1 MPIIKWAKK
10 ALKVSRKKQVRN
22 NHFKWIYTELRV
34 AFEKAIKAWDVETAK
49 SVWFNKKEDGKNV
62 KSGLQ
67 STIDKLVKKN
77 IIHKNNWAR
86 KKAKFAKMLKEIS
99 ISK

>member
-10 ALKVSRKKQVRN
+10 ALKVSRKKEIRN
-22 NHFKWIYTELRV
+22 RRSKNAYTELRV
-34 AFEKAIKAWDVETAK
+34 AFEKAIKEEDAKTALA
-49 SVWFNKKEDGKNV
+49 VWINEKKAKKTV

-77 IIHKNNWAR
+77 ILHPNNGAR
-86 KKAKFAKMLKEIS
+86 KKAKYSKMLKA

>member
-10 ALKVSRKKQVRN
+10 ALRVSRKKEIRN
-22 NHFKWIYTELRV
+22 RRSKNAYTELRV
-34 AFEKAIKAWDVETAK
+34 AFEKAIKEEDAKTAK
-49 SVWFNKKEDGKNV
+49 KIWVNEKKAKKTV
-62 KSGLQ
+62 SSGLQ

-77 IIHKNNWAR
+77 ILHPNNGAR
-86 KKAKFAKMLKEIS
+86 KKAKYSKMLKA

>member
-10 ALKVSRKKQVRN
+10 ALKVSRKKEVRN
-22 NHFKWIYTELRV
+22 KRSKSAYTELRV
-34 AFEKAIKAWDVETAK
+34 AFEKAIKEEDAKTAK
-49 SVWFNKKEDGKNV
+49 TIWLNEKKAKKTV

-77 IIHKNNWAR
+77 ILHPNNGAR
-86 KKAKFAKMLKEIS
+86 KKAKYSKMLKA

>member
-10 ALKVSRKKQVRN
+10 ALRVSKKKEIRN
-22 NHFKWIYTELRV
+22 RRSKNAYSDLRV
-34 AFEKAIKAWDVETAK
+34 AFEKAIKEEDAKTAK
-49 SVWFNKKEDGKNV
+49 KIWVNEKKAKKTV

-77 IIHKNNWAR
+77 ILHPNNGAR
-86 KKAKFAKMLKEIS
+86 KKAKYSKMLKA

>member
-10 ALKVSRKKQVRN
+10 ALRVSRKKEVRN
-22 NHFKWIYTELRV
+22 KRSKWAYTELRV
-34 AFEKAIKAWDVETAK
+34 AFEKAIKEEDAKTAMK
-49 SVWFNKKEDGKNV
+49 IWVNEKKAKKTV

-77 IIHKNNWAR
+77 ILHPNNGAR
-86 KKAKFAKMLKEIS
+86 KKAKYSKMLKA

>member
-10 ALKVSRKKQVRN
+10 ALKVSRKKEIRN
-22 NHFKWIYTELRV
+22 RRSKNAYSELRV
-34 AFEKAIKAWDVETAK
+34 AFEKAIKEEDAKTAK
-49 SVWFNKKEDGKNV
+49 KIWVNEKKAKKTV
-62 KSGLQ
+62 SSGLQ

-77 IIHKNNWAR
+77 ILHPNNGAR
-86 KKAKFAKMLKEIS
+86 KKAKYSKMLKA

>member
-10 ALKVSRKKQVRN
+10 ALKVSRKKEIRN
-22 NHFKWIYTELRV
+22 RRSKNAYSDLRV
-34 AFEKAIKAWDVETAK
+34 AFEKAIKEEDAKTAK
-49 SVWFNKKEDGKNV
+49 AIWVNEKKAKKTV

-77 IIHKNNWAR
+77 ILHPNNGAR
-86 KKAKFAKMLKEIS
+86 KKAKYSKMLKA

>member
-1 MPIIKWAKK
+1 MPIIKWSKK
-10 ALKVSRKKQVRN
+10 ALKVSRKKEIRN
-22 NHFKWIYTELRV
+22 KRSKGAYTELRV
-34 AFEKAIKAWDVETAK
+34 AFEKAIKDEDAKTAMK
-49 SVWFNKKEDGKNV
+49 IWVNEKKAKKTV

-77 IIHKNNWAR
+77 ILHPNNGAR
-86 KKAKFAKMLKEIS
+86 KKAKYSKMLKA

>member
-22 NHFKWIYTELRV
+22 QRVKNIFTELRV
-34 AFEKAIKAWDVETAK
+34 AFEKAIKEGDVKAATAVWINTKK
-49 SVWFNKKEDGKNV
+49 SGKNI

-77 IIHKNNWAR
+77 ILHPNNGAR
-86 KKAKFAKMLKEIS
+86 KKAKFSKMLKKIAT
-99 ISK
+99 K